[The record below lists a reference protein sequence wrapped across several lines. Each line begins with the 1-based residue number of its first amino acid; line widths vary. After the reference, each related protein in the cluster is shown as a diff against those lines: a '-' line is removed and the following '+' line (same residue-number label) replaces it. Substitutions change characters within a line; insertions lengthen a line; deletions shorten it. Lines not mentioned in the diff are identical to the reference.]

1 MKIFILVLVLFLS
14 LYGKNLKKD
23 PIERVDLAD
32 GTTVLRI
39 HFNYLNSYE
48 NIQRVRGIDGFFN
61 LAFAMPNK
69 WELLD
74 ARGYIQY
81 TPSILLLK
89 ELSSAVVSF
98 NDVVV
103 TQFRIFDN
111 QKSGIKFEID
121 PSIFYENNSLKFEAI
136 QHYTYQCEDGAH
148 SSLWSD
154 VNLQNSY
161 LELHVR
167 PRPIKEMVSSIK
179 TDVFDDKQYSVTP
192 LNFVVDKK
200 DDQSLKNLALFSA
213 VASTHLKYRLEEMKV
228 SQKIDY
234 KNHNLIIT
242 TKDKARELLMGLS
255 DEYISDERPSLS
267 IFFNSNSCNSWL
279 NRSNF
284 GKVVPDK
291 SVKIV
296 KEGALFGKSLY
307 LNQNKVALKDLKV
320 EQSQAITVAFWINP
334 RDTKR
339 ATLFG
344 FDTYS
349 LMLFNGYIGFN
360 TANKDLYGAKYKF
373 DKKKWYHIVATFHNG
388 EVDKNSILVNG
399 KILELKRIIGHAMSV
414 NANVTTSA
422 YIGATD
428 AENSPGFKGYVDQF
442 YMFDHALTTVN
453 AYKIYKYSKNH
464 QRNRITESLYLD
476 DKLAHDINV
485 IQNPYQVDKAIIV
498 IAPEKKAK
506 QEELVVALYKSDLSK
521 YKRQGLDVNTVTI
534 PEPAPAYS
542 AKDFVPLNTKIYF
555 KELGYKTRLLKG
567 WYPPKIK
574 LKFKVYPD
582 NYFEPKDKID
592 TNIHYVLPTVVRY
605 DSVANIFMND
615 IFAHQVDIMK
625 TAHSSRVDMAANK
638 LFDFDSV
645 ADMPAYLIGKGHNEL
660 RLDFSLVPL
669 KKGACEVYNTEN
681 LVASVLDDS
690 YFILPSAKRWIEMP
704 YMQYI
709 VSAQFPYSIYPDLQD
724 SVIYLANDK
733 DDTIASAMNFIFFLT
748 QELDSYPLY
757 LKVTT
762 ELSESDKD
770 KNIIVFGTIN
780 DEKLQA
786 LSKNAP
792 IVFDKNLMK
801 KGYPY
806 ISRFIEQESILN
818 NDRLKKYKFLSSMKE
833 TNLVDSSIVMQMSQS
848 PYNGDKTVLM
858 FAANTPTCLNS
869 GVKSIFK
876 YKNRNNIMGDT
887 VIYDYEDEEGVA
899 YNIKDKYIVSDLNWF
914 STFALTIS
922 ANPVRYIIA
931 FILLLMIFVW
941 LVKTLLRKFKEEHHK
956 DAE

>member
-1 MKIFILVLVLFLS
+1 MKVVILLLVAFLS
-14 LYGKNLKKD
+14 LYAKGLKQD

-32 GTTVLRI
+32 GTTILRI
-39 HFNYLNSYE
+39 HFNYLNSFQ

-89 ELSSAVVSF
+89 DLSSAVVSF

-111 QKSGIKFEID
+111 QKSGIKFDID
-121 PSIFYENNSLKFEAI
+121 PTIFYENNTLKFEAI

-154 VNLQNSY
+154 VNLQHSY

-167 PRPIKEMVSSIK
+167 PRPIKEIISSIK
-179 TDVFDDKQYSVTP
+179 SDVFDDKQYSVTP

-200 DDQSLKNLALFSA
+200 DDQSLKNFALFSS

-228 SQKIDY
+228 SNSIDY
-234 KNHNLIIT
+234 ENHNLIIT
-242 TKDKARELLMGLS
+242 TKDKARDLLKGLNN
-255 DEYISDERPSLS
+255 DYLLDERPSLS
-267 IFFNSNSCNSWL
+267 MFFNSKSCNAWL

-284 GKVVPDK
+284 ATVIPDDD
-291 SVKIV
+291 VKILE
-296 KEGALFGKSLY
+296 KGSMFGKSLY
-307 LNQNKVALKDLKV
+307 LNKNKVTLKDLKV
-320 EQSQAITVAFWINP
+320 EKSAAVSVAFWVNP
-334 RDTKR
+334 HDVKS

-360 TANKDLYGAKYKF
+360 TSNKDLYGAKVNLNE
-373 DKKKWYHIVATFHNG
+373 DKWYHIVATFNNG
-388 EVDKNSILVNG
+388 EVDKNTIMLNG
-399 KILELKRIIGHAMSV
+399 KTLALRQITGNFMSV
-414 NANVTTSA
+414 NANVTSTA
-422 YIGATD
+422 YIGAIGSSTT
-428 AENSPGFKGYVDQF
+428 ANFHGLVDQF
-442 YMFDHALTTVN
+442 YMFDHAITTVN
-453 AYKIYKYSKNH
+453 AYKIYKYSMEHKKN
-464 QRNRITESLYLD
+464 RVTESLYLD

-485 IQNPYQVDKAIIV
+485 IQNPVHVDKAIIV
-498 IAPEKKAK
+498 LAPEDKDK
-506 QEELVVALYKSDLSK
+506 QAELIYALYKSDLDK
-521 YKRQGLDVNTVTI
+521 YKRQGLDMKKVII

-542 AKDFVPLNTKIYF
+542 AKDFVPLDTKIYF
-555 KELGYKTRLLKG
+555 KELGYKTTFLKG
-567 WYPPKIK
+567 WYPPKIT

-582 NYFEPKDKID
+582 NYFDAKDQID
-592 TNIHYVLPTVVRY
+592 TNIHYVLPTVVHD
-605 DSVANIFMND
+605 DSVVNIFLND

-625 TAHSSRVDMAANK
+625 TANSSRVDIAANK
-638 LFDFDSV
+638 LFNFDSV
-645 ADMPAYLIGKGHNEL
+645 SNMPAYLIGKGYNEL
-660 RLDFSLVPL
+660 KLDFSLVPL

-690 YFILPSAKRWIEMP
+690 YFTLPKAKRWIEMP
-704 YMQYI
+704 YMQFI
-709 VSAQFPYSIYPDLQD
+709 TSAQFPYSIYPDLQD
-724 SVIYLANDK
+724 SVIYLANDEAQ
-733 DDTIASAMNFIFFLT
+733 TIASAMNFVFFLT
-748 QELDSYPLY
+748 QGLDSYPLY
-757 LKVTT
+757 LKVTSKLT
-762 ELSESDKD
+762 ESDKD
-770 KNIIVFGTIN
+770 KNIIVFGSIY
-780 DEKLQA
+780 DEKLQE

-792 IVFDKNLMK
+792 IVFDKDLMK
-801 KGYPY
+801 KDYPY
-806 ISRFIEQESILN
+806 IKRFVEHESIIN
-818 NDRLKKYKFLSSMKE
+818 NDRLKKYRFMNSMNE
-833 TNLVDSSIVMQMSQS
+833 TNLVDSSIVMQMLKS
-848 PYNGDKTVLM
+848 PYDDDKTVLM

-876 YKNRNNIMGDT
+876 YKNRNNIVGDT

-899 YNIKDKYIVSDLNWF
+899 YDIKDKYVVSHLNWF
-914 STFALTIS
+914 HTMALTIS
-922 ANPVRYIIA
+922 ANPVRYIIV
-931 FILLLMIFVW
+931 FILLLILFVW